1 MYRIGII
8 GAGHIAR
15 KMATTLAQM
24 PNAEGYAI
32 ASRDYGRA
40 ESFRN
45 EFGMRKAYGSY
56 DELVEDPAVDLVYI
70 ATPHSHHY
78 QHARLCLLHG
88 KPVLCEKAFMMNA
101 EETVNILALS
111 QQRRVFITEAIWT
124 RYMPLSKKMQELI
137 AGGAIGRPYL
147 LTANLGYPVSHKE
160 RLVDPALGGG
170 ALLDLGVYVLNFAAM
185 AFGSD
190 VIRTVAA
197 CQKTETN
204 VDAQDSIALFYSGDR
219 LAQLSCSMY
228 AKTDRLGI
236 ISGEEGHL
244 IVENLNNPEA
254 IRIVGNDYQ
263 VKETI
268 RAPHQITGFEYQVN
282 ACIEA
287 LENGWIESPYMP
299 HAETLRIM
307 RQMDKLR
314 DEWGVPYRS
323 RG

>member
-1 MYRIGII
+1 
-8 GAGHIAR
+8 
-15 KMATTLAQM
+15 
-24 PNAEGYAI
+24 
-32 ASRDYGRA
+32 
-40 ESFRN
+40 
-45 EFGMRKAYGSY
+45 
-56 DELVEDPAVDLVYI
+56 
-70 ATPHSHHY
+70 
-78 QHARLCLLHG
+78 
-88 KPVLCEKAFMMNA
+88 
-101 EETVNILALS
+101 
-111 QQRRVFITEAIWT
+111 
-124 RYMPLSKKMQELI
+124 
-137 AGGAIGRPYL
+137 
-147 LTANLGYPVSHKE
+147 
-160 RLVDPALGGG
+160 
-170 ALLDLGVYVLNFAAM
+170 
-185 AFGSD
+185 
-190 VIRTVAA
+190 
-197 CQKTETN
+197 
-204 VDAQDSIALFYSGDR
+204 
-219 LAQLSCSMY
+219 MY